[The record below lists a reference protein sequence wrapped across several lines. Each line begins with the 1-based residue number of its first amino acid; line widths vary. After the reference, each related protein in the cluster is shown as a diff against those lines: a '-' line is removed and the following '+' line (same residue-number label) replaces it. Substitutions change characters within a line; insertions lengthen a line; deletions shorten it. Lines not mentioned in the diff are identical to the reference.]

1 MPGTFTPRYLS
12 LGGYNHVCAI
22 SEKAINS
29 ALVSIFQTRPSSAG
43 QLVWE
48 NEQASDGQ
56 LKSTLLAPQIEL
68 DVETV
73 NSLNFKLAL
82 R

>member
-1 MPGTFTPRYLS
+1 MSETFNPRYLS
-12 LGGYNHVCAI
+12 LGGFNHVCAI

-29 ALVSIFQTRPSSAG
+29 ALESVFAKRPSSAG
-43 QLVWE
+43 ELLWE
-48 NEQASDGQ
+48 NEEASDGQ
-56 LKSTLLAPQIEL
+56 LKTTMLAPQIEL